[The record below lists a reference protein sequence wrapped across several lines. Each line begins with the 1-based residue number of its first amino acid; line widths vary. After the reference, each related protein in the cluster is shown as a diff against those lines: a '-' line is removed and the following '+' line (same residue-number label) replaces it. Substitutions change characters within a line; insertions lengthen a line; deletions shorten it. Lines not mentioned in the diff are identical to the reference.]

1 MEKMTNVKALTYVV
15 ENCEL
20 PADVAEKIGNILTTY
35 TKKSATSADRKPTA
49 EQVKNTE
56 TGVAVAKWMAEQG
69 STQFTVTEILKTC
82 PACAEIPSTQKL
94 TPILTRLVGE
104 NAIAK
109 TTTKGRAY
117 YHAMA

>member
-56 TGVAVAKWMAEQG
+56 KAEQVVAWINEHKG
-69 STQFTVTEILKTC
+69 EKFTVGEILKKC
-82 PACAEIPSTQKL
+82 EHCAEIPSTQKL
-94 TPILTRLVGE
+94 TPMLTKAVDANL
-104 NAIAK
+104 IAR
-109 TTTKGRAY
+109 TTDKGRNY
-117 YHAMA
+117 YSAM